1 MMVMM
6 VVIVKMIVAMIV
18 IVRHCDLALGITE
31 HQCFDQTPQR
41 IFG

>member
-18 IVRHCDLALGITE
+18 IVRHGDLALGITE